1 MKKLLILM
9 LLCGLAVC
17 EVSAKKKLKT
27 NYRNALIYTYS
38 QSSVEDDNLKLE
50 IYNGTLYAINKT
62 KETIFLDLSQCFVNI
77 NGTSYPMYEETQVKK
92 KAAKKG
98 IVTSADVFM
107 TISPSLGEKQ
117 NKVSIVGL
125 EPTIWGKYTTSE
137 TPLGTID
144 DKARQLFAVI
154 NELTEKSRS
163 EDPKGKRYLGTATRH
178 LTEDESF
185 QNIAVSIAYAFNKK
199 AEKWTNCQLS
209 TWVSDVIFAPFYV
222 ELPEDLKRKDKK
234 GFAVKEQKPA
244 IIHVKAEYPFEF
256 ESDKSP
262 IMLADWEGDYKK
274 GTFTLQVA
282 RPVKTDKSFTSIGI
296 SLLASVLTKGQ
307 GTFTLDNKYYKSVNQ
322 FDGTNV
328 DWGEMTYAKSVKD
341 AVQEN

>member
-307 GTFTLDNKYYKSVNQ
+307 GPFTLDNKYYKSVNQ

-328 DWGEMTYAKSVKD
+328 DWER
-341 AVQEN
+341 

>member
-27 NYRNALIYTYS
+27 NYRNTLVYAYS
-38 QSSVEDDNLKLE
+38 QSVVEDDNLKLE
-50 IYNGTLYAINKT
+50 IYDGTLYAINKT

-98 IVTSADVFM
+98 IVTSADVFI

-117 NKVSIVGL
+117 NEVAICSLGL
-125 EPTIWGKYTTSE
+125 TAWGKYTTSE

-144 DKARQLFAVI
+144 DKSRQLFAVI
-154 NELTEKSRS
+154 NELTEKSKS
-163 EDPKGKRYLGTATRH
+163 EDPKGKQYLGTATRH

-244 IIHVKAEYPFEF
+244 VIHVKAENPFEF

-274 GTFTLQVA
+274 GTFTLQSA
-282 RPVKTDKSFTSIGI
+282 KPAKSDKSFGSIFKAMLHSYAFGGP
-296 SLLASVLTKGQ
+296 L
-307 GTFTLDNKYYKSVNQ
+307 TLDSKYYKSIIQ